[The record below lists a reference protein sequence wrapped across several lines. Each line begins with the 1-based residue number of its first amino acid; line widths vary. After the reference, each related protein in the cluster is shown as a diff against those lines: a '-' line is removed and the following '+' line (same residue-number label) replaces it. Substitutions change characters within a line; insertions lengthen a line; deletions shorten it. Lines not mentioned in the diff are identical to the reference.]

1 MNRRKKLD
9 FIYCKSQK
17 IIQTAYM
24 LFAIIGTF
32 GIIGNIEIGYKT
44 PKTLLILYFISLFLT
59 IAKIL
64 KASKK

>member
-17 IIQTAYM
+17 IIQTTYM
-24 LFAIIGTF
+24 LFTVIGSF